1 MISWLLAKLDKYG
14 IKIIRGVDYDD
25 NDTSWAK
32 EFMN

>member
-1 MISWLLAKLDKYG
+1 MINWFLAKLDKYG
-14 IKIIRGVDYDD
+14 IKIISGVDYDD